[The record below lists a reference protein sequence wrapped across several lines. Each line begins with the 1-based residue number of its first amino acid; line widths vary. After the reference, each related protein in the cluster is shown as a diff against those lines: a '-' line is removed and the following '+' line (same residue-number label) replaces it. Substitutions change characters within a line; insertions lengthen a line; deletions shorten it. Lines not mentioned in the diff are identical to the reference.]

1 MPNYR
6 EGSPHLFN
14 RPHCTIR
21 RKRGQEANGVP
32 QVQASRDFL
41 ELLPQPQRG
50 TVANVFLNQVRANP
64 HLIAATAVPSARAST
79 VFILVHEALRGR
91 CRRARAGGQYDE
103 LAKVGEW
110 LALLDRHP
118 DEALAYA
125 QWCLDY
131 EALPREE
138 RERRKRDR
146 GEQYRTAHMDRQA
159 PTDKQ
164 VEYLRRMG
172 YDGPIDSKAFASS
185 LIDCYTRGYKV
196 VRRAA

>member
-1 MPNYR
+1 MARATATPTT
-6 EGSPHLFN
+6 P
-14 RPHCTIR
+14 
-21 RKRGQEANGVP
+21 
-32 QVQASRDFL
+32 ASRA
-41 ELLPQPQRG
+41 LLDRFAQPQRG

-79 VFILVHEALRGR
+79 VLILVDEELRGR
-91 CRRARAGGQYDE
+91 YRRARAGGQYDE

-110 LALLDRHP
+110 IALINRHP
-118 DEALAYA
+118 AEALAYA

-138 RERRKRDR
+138 RERCKRDR
-146 GEQYRTAHMDRQA
+146 GEQYRTAHMDRHA